1 MIEEMDKM
9 NEFAERIKD
18 DILESKTE
26 KDIRTNILK
35 EKLEIAQMKIWKN
48 ESKIDIV
55 KSMVEWAEE
64 YNNYLNEVIRKV

>member
-1 MIEEMDKM
+1 MDKM